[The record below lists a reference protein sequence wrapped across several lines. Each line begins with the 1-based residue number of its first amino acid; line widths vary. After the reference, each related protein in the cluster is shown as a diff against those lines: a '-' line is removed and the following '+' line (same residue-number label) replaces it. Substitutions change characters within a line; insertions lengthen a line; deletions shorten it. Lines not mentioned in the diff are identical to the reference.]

1 MRRVGIRAYGQA
13 AKIISPLH
21 QLIKIRTE
29 GRLNGRHLAEKDP
42 ASRSINRNP
51 LALGDDFTVNAELLL
66 AVIDFQSRRAADAC
80 LAHAA
85 RDYGR
90 MAGHAAARGHDRP
103 RRDPAMRIA
112 WTGF

>member
-1 MRRVGIRAYGQA
+1 M
-13 AKIISPLH
+13 
-21 QLIKIRTE
+21 
-29 GRLNGRHLAEKDP
+29 NGRHLAEKDP

-90 MAGHAAARGHDRP
+90 MAGHAAARGDDRL
-103 RRDPAMRIA
+103 RRHHAMKIV
-112 WTGF
+112 WTGFLTH